1 MRLHHLIERLQE
13 HINKEK
19 NKPALTPKLIKFQNE
34 IIEKSKELIFHIN
47 QNINEY
53 VQIDIGRLYYDL
65 PVQQVVELQEYSID
79 MIKNG
84 LNIFPYDSMVLSF
97 FYEREAIIIIEKHEE
112 VVDTFFMSDMKLSG
126 FSSLPFSQGFI
137 NSFFIMKDTG
147 EFKTESTILFDPEET
162 MTKKQEDI
170 IKRVGSSCL
179 QIILAVCAIMNS
191 QNVELTTTPAPK
203 RLNEKRAKKGKP
215 PIGEIKEIRINYGGK
230 RYMIDG
236 REEGGTHA
244 SPRLHWRRG
253 HVRRLASG
261 KITNVRPT
269 LVGSIKGEE
278 PKMPVYKITNT
289 KERQFDDEAESS
301 KERKQTD
308 CRVYNSN
315 GAECGQSVAHQ
326 RALETEVGD

>member
-1 MRLHHLIERLQE
+1 
-13 HINKEK
+13 
-19 NKPALTPKLIKFQNE
+19 
-34 IIEKSKELIFHIN
+34 
-47 QNINEY
+47 
-53 VQIDIGRLYYDL
+53 
-65 PVQQVVELQEYSID
+65 
-79 MIKNG
+79 
-84 LNIFPYDSMVLSF
+84 
-97 FYEREAIIIIEKHEE
+97 
-112 VVDTFFMSDMKLSG
+112 MSDIKQSD
-126 FSSLPFSQGFI
+126 SEKYPFSQGFI
-137 NSFFIMKDTG
+137 NSFSFMTETE
-147 EFKTESTILFDPEET
+147 EFRADSSVLFDFEET
-162 MTKKQEDI
+162 TTKEQDEI
-170 IKRVGSSCL
+170 TKRIVNACL
-179 QIILAVCAIMNS
+179 QVILAVCAIMNS
-191 QNVELTTTPAPK
+191 HDVEIITTPAPK
-203 RLNEKRAKKGKP
+203 RFNEKRVKKGKP

-289 KERQFDDEAESS
+289 TEHQFDDEAESS